1 MEETGR
7 ARQVTRRDV
16 LKTGLIGAAGL
27 TVLPTVIAACSSAA
41 ATPTVAP
48 ATQGAATPAP
58 ATPAPATPAPTTAPA
73 TTITLG
79 SNYSDAVP
87 KKAMQDMADAF
98 TAKSGSKVTVNTVDH
113 GTFQDQIT
121 SYLGAKPDDVF
132 TWFSGFRMRFF
143 ASQGFAVPIDDV
155 WTGLTKLS
163 AAFKTGSTGDDGHQ
177 YFVPI
182 YNYPWAVFYRKSVFA
197 AKGYTIPATIDDFVT
212 LCKKMQSDK
221 LIPIAFG
228 DKDGWPA
235 MGTFDI
241 LNLRMNGY
249 QFHVDLM
256 AGKNKW
262 TDPKVIAVFSKW
274 KDLMPYH
281 QTGEAGRTWQ
291 DAAQALL
298 KKQAGMYLLGMFV
311 SQQFLAASQA
321 DLDDLD
327 FFPYPSFGTSF
338 DAEKAL
344 DAPIDGFMIAK
355 KSPAGAAG
363 AEQDAAKAFVGFLGT
378 GAAQNIYVAAD
389 PSNVAAAQDADTS
402 KYNALQKKA
411 VELIGA
417 AQKITQF
424 LDRDTRPDFA
434 GANSMQNFLL
444 KFIGN
449 PNQDLAA
456 FTAGIQKFWD
466 GLPPLS

>member
-1 MEETGR
+1 MADIETSLKG
-7 ARQVTRRDV
+7 QVSRREV
-16 LKTGLIGAAGL
+16 LKKGVIGAAGL
-27 TVLPTVIAACSSAA
+27 TVLPAVIAACSSSA
-41 ATPTVAP
+41 ATPSPTAAP
-48 ATQGAATPAP
+48 TGTPAQGATPTPEATP
-58 ATPAPATPAPTTAPA
+58 TPAPTTP
-73 TTITLG
+73 ITFG
-79 SNYSDAVP
+79 SNYSDPVP
-87 KKAMQDMADAF
+87 KKAMQDIVDAF
-98 TAKSGSKVTVNTVDH
+98 TAKTGIKVTVNTVDH

-121 SYLGAKPDDVF
+121 SYLGGKPDDTF

-143 ASQGFAVPIDDV
+143 AAQGFAVPIDDV
-155 WTGLTKLS
+155 WATIGS
-163 AAFKTGSTGDDGHQ
+163 NFSDAFKVGSTGDDGHQ

-197 AKGYTIPATIDDFVT
+197 DKGYTIPSTLDDFVA
-212 LCKKMQSDK
+212 LCKKMQADG
-221 LIPIAFG
+221 LVPIAFG

-241 LNLRMNGY
+241 LDLRMNGY

-262 TDPKVIAVFSKW
+262 TDPKVVAVFNQW

-281 QTGEAGRTWQ
+281 QTGAAGRIWQ

-311 SQQFLAASQA
+311 SQQFLASSQA

-327 FFPYPSFGTSF
+327 FFPYPSLGTSF

-344 DAPIDGFMIAK
+344 DAPIDGFMVAA
-355 KSPAGAAG
+355 KSPAGQAG
-363 AEQDAAKAFVGFLGT
+363 AEQDSAKAFMGYLGT
-378 GAAQNIYVAAD
+378 PEAEGIYVKAD
-389 PSNVAAAQDADTS
+389 PSNVAASKNADTS
-402 KYNALQKKA
+402 GYNALQKKA

-434 GANSMQNFLL
+434 GPQGMQNFLL
-444 KFIGN
+444 KFISD
-449 PNQDLAA
+449 PNQDLSKLCSQ
-456 FTAGIQKFWD
+456 IQAFWD
-466 GLPPLS
+466 ALPPL